1 MMAAGGEQKR
11 QELFSKVS
19 SHKMSA
25 SFDQMNL
32 GGSAQYNEEEAK
44 VAQYGDIGQGERLTG
59 AKAAA
64 QRKRKN

>member
-1 MMAAGGEQKR
+1 MDKRMMAAGGEQKR

-32 GGSAQYNEEEAK
+32 GGAYNDEEAK
-44 VAQYGDIGQGERLTG
+44 VAQYGDIG
-59 AKAAA
+59 
-64 QRKRKN
+64 